1 MAGKKSLPTR
11 EQADAAFLWHT
22 QDIFESDE
30 QFLKALERLK
40 ECAGQLS
47 AFQGKLGDA
56 KMLLRCLQIADQLSV
71 SAVARGAEAPG
82 RRGSYYGKNADAA
95 DWSWLAGWTII
106 TTAFLWLGG
115 VRI

>member
-71 SAVARGAEAPG
+71 SAIARGAQSPG
-82 RRGSYYGKNADAA
+82 VRGSYYARKLQLAD
-95 DWSWLAGWTII
+95 
-106 TTAFLWLGG
+106 FLWMGIWAIGTILFFIIGG
-115 VRI
+115 IK